1 MESYKNKW
9 NRCLSLVKESLNNER
24 AYRVWFVPIRF
35 LKYDPDKKE
44 ILLGVPS
51 EYVYE
56 CVEQFYLRL
65 FGSAIR
71 QSFGPVINLLWRIE
85 GDDKGKKEKAQP
97 ADIQQGV
104 DGNGRKK
111 MYIHIPDARQ
121 RLETELRKHLG
132 ENMRW
137 LPAYD
142 DIVSWIAD
150 NKGRGLLCVGTP
162 GLGKSLICRTVL
174 PAIIGGKWSV
184 CSAVEMTANEGKVSR
199 VDTLMKECRVVVD
212 GLGTETVKTN
222 YYGQQR
228 RPFFDLCDAAE
239 QNGNLLL
246 VTTNLSTTPIP
257 KSNPQSALYPDS
269 ILNRYGNDVIS
280 RLRALTKVV
289 TFQGDDMRGRMPR

>member
-1 MESYKNKW
+1 MENYQNNW
-9 NRCLSLVKESLNNER
+9 NRCLSLVKENLNNER

-35 LKYDPDKKE
+35 IKYDPDKNE

-51 EYVYE
+51 EYVCE
-56 CVEQFYLRL
+56 CIEQFYLRL
-65 FGSAIR
+65 FGSALR
-71 QSFGPVINLLWRIE
+71 QSFGAGINLFWSIE
-85 GDDKGKKEKAQP
+85 GNDKGKKEEAQP
-97 ADIQQGV
+97 ADIQQSV

-121 RLETELRKHLG
+121 RLEAELRKHLG
-132 ENMRW
+132 DEMRW

-142 DIVSWIAD
+142 DIARWLAD

-184 CSAVEMTANEGKVSR
+184 CSAVEMTANEGKVSH

-222 YYGQQR
+222 YYGQLR

-257 KSNPQSALYPDS
+257 KSNPQSVLYPDS

-280 RLRALTKVV
+280 RLRATTMVV
-289 TFQGDDMRGRMPR
+289 EFTGEDMRH